1 MINHVIILA
10 AGRGIRLRPMTNK
23 IPKAMVKVNSQTLIL
38 QGIKKI
44 RKFIKN
50 IHITVG
56 YKGSM
61 LAKHVIENNVNSV
74 INTDKKGNA
83 WWIFNFPFKY
93 INEPVFV
100 LTCDNITN
108 INFNLLEKDYIKKN
122 KPPCLLV
129 PVKPVKG
136 LEGDYIHKKNSIVT
150 KLSRKQ
156 KSDIY
161 CSGIQIINPYKIN
174 EILNETQNFNTVWRN
189 LISKKKLIVSDILPQ
204 KWFTIDNIKQLTMYA
219 NKISS
224 KL

>member
-1 MINHVIILA
+1 MINHVVILA
-10 AGRGIRLRPMTNK
+10 AGRGIRLKPKTNK
-23 IPKAMVKVNSQTLIL
+23 IPKAMVKVNNQTLIL

-61 LAKHVIENNVNSV
+61 LAKHVIENKVNSV

-108 INFNLLEKDYIKKN
+108 INFNLLEKDYINKN

-136 LEGDYIHKKNSIVT
+136 LEGDYIHKRNNVVT

-161 CSGIQIINPYKIN
+161 CSGIQIVNPYKIN
-174 EILNETQNFNTVWRN
+174 KILSETQNFNTVWRN

-204 KWFTIDNIKQLTMYA
+204 KWFTIDNVKQLTMYA
-219 NKISS
+219 NKID
-224 KL
+224 

>member
-1 MINHVIILA
+1 MINHVVILA
-10 AGRGIRLRPMTNK
+10 AGRGIRLKPKTNK
-23 IPKAMVKVNSQTLIL
+23 IPKAMVKVNNQTLIL

-61 LAKHVIENNVNSV
+61 LAKHVIENKVNSV

-108 INFNLLEKDYIKKN
+108 INFNLLEKDYINKN

-136 LEGDYIHKKNSIVT
+136 LEGDYIHKKNNVVT

-156 KSDIY
+156 KSNIY
-161 CSGIQIINPYKIN
+161 CSGIQIVNPYKIN
-174 EILNETQNFNTVWRN
+174 EILSETQNFNTVWRN

-204 KWFTIDNIKQLTMYA
+204 KWFTIDNVKQLTMYA
-219 NKISS
+219 NKIN
-224 KL
+224 

>member
-1 MINHVIILA
+1 MINHVVILA
-10 AGRGIRLRPMTNK
+10 AGRGIRLKPKTNK
-23 IPKAMVKVNSQTLIL
+23 IPKAMVKVNNQTLIL

-61 LAKHVIENNVNSV
+61 LAKHVIENKVNSV

-108 INFNLLEKDYIKKN
+108 INFNLLEKDYINKN
-122 KPPCLLV
+122 KPPC
-129 PVKPVKG
+129 
-136 LEGDYIHKKNSIVT
+136 Y
-150 KLSRKQ
+150 
-156 KSDIY
+156 
-161 CSGIQIINPYKIN
+161 
-174 EILNETQNFNTVWRN
+174 
-189 LISKKKLIVSDILPQ
+189 
-204 KWFTIDNIKQLTMYA
+204 
-219 NKISS
+219 
-224 KL
+224 

>member
-1 MINHVIILA
+1 MINHVVILT
-10 AGRGIRLRPMTNK
+10 AGRGIRLKPKTNK
-23 IPKAMVKVNSQTLIL
+23 IPKAMVKVNNQTLIL

-61 LAKHVIENNVNSV
+61 LAKHVIENKVNSV

-108 INFNLLEKDYIKKN
+108 INFNLLEKDYINKN

-129 PVKPVKG
+129 PVKPIKG
-136 LEGDYIHKKNSIVT
+136 LEGDYIHKKNNVVT

-161 CSGIQIINPYKIN
+161 CSGIQIVNPYKIN
-174 EILNETQNFNTVWRN
+174 KILSETQNFNTVWRN

-204 KWFTIDNIKQLTMYA
+204 KWFTIDNVKQLTMYA
-219 NKISS
+219 NKID
-224 KL
+224 

>member
-1 MINHVIILA
+1 MINHVVILA
-10 AGRGIRLRPMTNK
+10 AGRGIRLKPKTNK
-23 IPKAMVKVNSQTLIL
+23 IPKAMVKVNNQTLIL

-61 LAKHVIENNVNSV
+61 LAKHVIENKVNSV

-108 INFNLLEKDYIKKN
+108 INFNLLEKDYINKN

-136 LEGDYIHKKNSIVT
+136 LEGDYIHKKNNVVT

-161 CSGIQIINPYKIN
+161 CSGIQIVNPYKIN
-174 EILNETQNFNTVWRN
+174 EILSQTQNFNTVWRN

-204 KWFTIDNIKQLTMYA
+204 KWFTIDNVKQLTMYA
-219 NKISS
+219 NKIN
-224 KL
+224 

>member
-1 MINHVIILA
+1 MINHVVILA
-10 AGRGIRLRPMTNK
+10 AGRGIRLKPKTNK
-23 IPKAMVKVNSQTLIL
+23 IPKAMVKVNNQTLIL

-61 LAKHVIENNVNSV
+61 LAKHVIENKVNSV

-108 INFNLLEKDYIKKN
+108 INFNLLEKDYINKN

-136 LEGDYIHKKNSIVT
+136 LEGDYIHKKNNVVT

-161 CSGIQIINPYKIN
+161 CSGIQIVNPYKIN
-174 EILNETQNFNTVWRN
+174 EILSETQNFNTVWRN

-204 KWFTIDNIKQLTMYA
+204 KWFTIDNVKQLTMYA
-219 NKISS
+219 NKIN
-224 KL
+224 

>member
-1 MINHVIILA
+1 MINHVVILA
-10 AGRGIRLRPMTNK
+10 AGRGIRLKPKTNK
-23 IPKAMVKVNSQTLIL
+23 IPKAMVKVNNQTLIL

-61 LAKHVIENNVNSV
+61 LAKHVIENKVNSV

-108 INFNLLEKDYIKKN
+108 INFNLLEKDYINKN

-136 LEGDYIHKKNSIVT
+136 LEGDYIHKKNNVVT

-161 CSGIQIINPYKIN
+161 CSGIQIVNPYKIN
-174 EILNETQNFNTVWRN
+174 KILSETQNFNTVWRN

-204 KWFTIDNIKQLTMYA
+204 KWFTIDNVKQLTMYA
-219 NKISS
+219 NKIN
-224 KL
+224 

>member
-1 MINHVIILA
+1 MINHVVILA
-10 AGRGIRLRPMTNK
+10 AGRGIRLKPKTNK
-23 IPKAMVKVNSQTLIL
+23 IPKAMVKVNNQTLIL

-61 LAKHVIENNVNSV
+61 LAKHVIENKVNSV

-108 INFNLLEKDYIKKN
+108 VNFNLLEKDYINKN
-122 KPPCLLV
+122 KPPCFLV

-136 LEGDYIHKKNSIVT
+136 LEGDYIHKKNSVVT

-161 CSGIQIINPYKIN
+161 CSGIQIVNPYKIN
-174 EILNETQNFNTVWRN
+174 KILSETQNFNTVWRN

-204 KWFTIDNIKQLTMYA
+204 KWFTIDNVKQLTMYA
-219 NKISS
+219 NKIN
-224 KL
+224 